1 MKKSVK
7 EIGFTVFVFEIIVDK
22 VKWNLLIGQ
31 AGKACQAFIFRRDRL
46 NILYLC
52 PYEPKTPRGGQYETL
67 L

>member
-1 MKKSVK
+1 MKKSVDEK
-7 EIGFTVFVFEIIVDK
+7 GFTRFIFEIIVDK
-22 VKWNLLIGQ
+22 MPWDLLIGQ
-31 AGKACQAFIFRRDRL
+31 AGKVCQAFIFRRDRL